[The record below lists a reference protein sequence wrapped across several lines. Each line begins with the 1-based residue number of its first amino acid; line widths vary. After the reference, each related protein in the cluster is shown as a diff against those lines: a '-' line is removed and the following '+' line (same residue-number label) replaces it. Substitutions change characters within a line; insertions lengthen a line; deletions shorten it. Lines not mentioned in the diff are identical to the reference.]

1 MKFQTKHSDILSI
14 PKAQN
19 VRKKFEN
26 INQSPVSMSMEAKNS
41 RFQYN
46 MPTGFMTAK
55 DLRENSGSKPSEN
68 LKALLRARPSL
79 DPSMPG
85 SLLVGQGTSLNGAGS
100 AQSMLSKNLQLKFS
114 KDILREAETNHTARM
129 KEALQIQLKKKL
141 KPITTPTD
149 SYGNILAKKLKTVEG
164 LF

>member
-1 MKFQTKHSDILSI
+1 
-14 PKAQN
+14 
-19 VRKKFEN
+19 
-26 INQSPVSMSMEAKNS
+26 MSMEAKNS

-114 KDILREAETNHTARM
+114 KDILREAEQNHTARM
-129 KEALQIQLKKKL
+129 KEALQI
-141 KPITTPTD
+141 
-149 SYGNILAKKLKTVEG
+149 
-164 LF
+164 